1 MIFMKTYFGLYEI
14 NTYSALSLW
23 HSWSTIVLDLLVI
36 CGDINS
42 ALETIV
48 GLRNRKLSLF
58 TIFWLVFLYKFR
70 LNQNTTTLFRLK
82 LTFLLPF
89 CSNIEGHYPTKQMKP
104 KKKKRDQIAC
114 SLPQWMHTRNRV
126 IEREGKNNNKR
137 KKILFL
143 KAILLFIETI
153 FFFECFLFKIRK
165 YLKLKI
171 GKKNKIF

>member
-42 ALETIV
+42 ALETVV

-89 CSNIEGHYPTKQMKP
+89 CSYIEGHYPTKQMKP
-104 KKKKRDQIAC
+104 NKKKRDQIAC

-126 IEREGKNNNKR
+126 IEREGKKIIKEKNHIFKSYIIIYWNKF
-137 KKILFL
+137 FL
-143 KAILLFIETI
+143 WMFFI
-153 FFFECFLFKIRK
+153 
-165 YLKLKI
+165 
-171 GKKNKIF
+171 